1 MRFITLIV
9 LLVLTA
15 ATAKAQ
21 TDVLVFKYK
30 GVNYFTLDAGYAYIS
45 GIQKQGQRYPVWVTA
60 AHLFMEPRIMWAEL
74 EKGNWY
80 VTRLRYLG
88 NDICQVYFGWDS
100 VSVEPLVNYPK
111 GMVPASV
118 NLGFYPKPKV
128 AKWLVDG
135 KTYDAIGS
143 ATFKLSDQ
151 DSLRGVLVKAAT
163 KPGDSGSGFIIEDQ
177 LCILIRGLGRSNI
190 PGLTEDQLNLVE
202 GCALVVPVKFGKP
215 AP

>member
-1 MRFITLIV
+1 MRLVKLIV

-30 GVNYFTLDAGYAYIS
+30 GVKYLTLDAGYAYIS
-45 GIQKQGQRYPVWVTA
+45 GIQREGQKFPVWVTA
-60 AHLFMEPRIMWAEL
+60 AHLFMEPRVMWAEL

-80 VTRLRYLG
+80 IDSLRYLG
-88 NDICQVYFGWDS
+88 NDVCQVYFGWDS
-100 VSVEPLVNYPK
+100 LSVGPLINYPK
-111 GMVPASV
+111 EMISTPVT
-118 NLGFYPKPKV
+118 LGFYPEPKP

-135 KTYDAIGS
+135 KMYDAIGS

-151 DSLRGVLVKAAT
+151 DSLRGVLVKAST
-163 KPGDSGSGFIIEDQ
+163 KKGDSGSGFIIENQ
-177 LCILIRGLGRSNI
+177 LCILIRGLGSGSI
-190 PGLTEDQLNLVE
+190 PGLPEEQLNLLE
-202 GCALVVPVKFGKP
+202 GCALVVPVNFGKP